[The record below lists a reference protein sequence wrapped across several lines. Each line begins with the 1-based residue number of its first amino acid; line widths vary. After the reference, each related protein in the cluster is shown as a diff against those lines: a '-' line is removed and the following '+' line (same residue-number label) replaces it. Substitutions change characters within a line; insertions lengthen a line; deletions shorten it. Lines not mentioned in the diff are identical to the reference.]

1 MTTPTTLHRGA
12 CRHARR
18 GQHGFSITELMLTI
32 TIMGIMSAVVVVGAL
47 QFGTSSPCGSDARML
62 RNAEAS
68 FFAANSRYGTEAELV
83 TARLIPR
90 TSTLHSLSLTGLSY
104 TIGEL
109 GQCVG
114 SGSASAD
121 TSNVTLPTAIPGIT
135 VLVTNTSGNPV
146 SGVTAEYRS
155 GAGAWQSIGLTNAK
169 GMANKP
175 VSSGTYDVR
184 ATLHGVT
191 STVSGVNVG
200 VGTLVYVSTV
210 PLTATLT
217 SWDGT
222 VEQGVPMSATPSGG
236 SQFSLG
242 NTGPNG
248 VTVDVLP
255 GTYDVSVTY
264 NNVTVTQSNNLVIQ
278 ATTVPFH
285 SAPLTVKVVTK
296 VGNGIPGVVVTLTP
310 SPGAALPSQ
319 VTGSDGTAVFDLLP
333 WLYGGELDYQ
343 VQGGNQTHT
352 VTIDPMQ
359 TGTDPT
365 VVVLTANR

>member
-1 MTTPTTLHRGA
+1 MMKRAH
-12 CRHARR
+12 
-18 GQHGFSITELMLTI
+18 HGFSITELMLTI

-47 QFGTSSPCGSDARML
+47 SFGTSSPCASDARML
-62 RNAEAS
+62 RNAELTFYAH
-68 FFAANSRYGTEAELV
+68 NGRYGTEAELV

-90 TSTLHSLSLTGLSY
+90 TSTLHSLSLSGLSY

-121 TSNVTLPTAIPGIT
+121 NSNVTLPSSTPGIT
-135 VLVTNTSGNPV
+135 VLVTNTAGNPV
-146 SGVTAEYRS
+146 SGVSAEYRS

-169 GMANKP
+169 GLVNKA
-175 VSSGTYDVR
+175 VGSGTYDVR
-184 ATLHGVT
+184 AKLYGVT
-191 STVSGVNVG
+191 STVSGVSVG

-210 PLTATLT
+210 PLTATLH

-242 NTGPNG
+242 NTGPSG

-264 NNVTVTQSNNLVIQ
+264 NNVTVTQSNQPVIA
-278 ATTVPFH
+278 ATTVTFL
-285 SAPLTVKVVTK
+285 SAPLTIRVVTK
-296 VGNGIPGVVVTLTP
+296 VGNGVPGVVVTLTP
-310 SPGAALPSQ
+310 LGGSALTSQ

-333 WLYGGELDYQ
+333 WQYGGELDYQ

-352 VTIDPMQ
+352 VTFDPMQ

-365 VVVLTANR
+365 VFEVVANR